1 MLEKNVSTIVKCVG
15 SNNVLVVGIVIG
27 LLIIVIPTHMYF
39 RWTPWAPPLLQRL
52 LTNSTFQ
59 VSYILVSIILSC
71 LTNQGVALTMYILHI
86 ALFSKFAS
94 MNIPE
99 NEEGFTDGLWNH

>member
-1 MLEKNVSTIVKCVG
+1 
-15 SNNVLVVGIVIG
+15 
-27 LLIIVIPTHMYF
+27 MYF

-99 NEEGFTDGLWNH
+99 MKRDLLMDYGIINIVIFFVII